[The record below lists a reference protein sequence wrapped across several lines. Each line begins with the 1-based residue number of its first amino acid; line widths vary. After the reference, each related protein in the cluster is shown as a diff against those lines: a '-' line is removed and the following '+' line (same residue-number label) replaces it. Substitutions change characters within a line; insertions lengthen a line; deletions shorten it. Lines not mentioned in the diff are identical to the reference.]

1 MAAVPAADASHTG
14 GVLHSCLS
22 CHDGTKATGKPPTH
36 IPTALECDTCHMS
49 TAWLPARFDHA
60 GVAPGTCAQCHD
72 GVSATGKTPTHI
84 TTTESC
90 DTCHVTRAWIPV
102 SGVDHAELPAVKVQD
117 LHYGDVLFYFFGRKY
132 FEALVRLSAY
142 GEQGHLAPHAR
153 DAELLRGGL
162 YLSLGQH
169 REAREIFERLL
180 ADATTPAPV
189 RDRAWFYLGKV
200 LYATGNFDQSER
212 ALRSVSG
219 GLPIEFESE
228 RRLLIAQGLMYRGQF
243 DAAVAELDGW
253 QGPDNWTAYG
263 RFNLGVALVRANRA
277 ERGHAMLEQVGLLQT
292 TDPEL
297 LALRDKANLAL
308 GYALLQA
315 GQPAAA
321 RTALDRVR
329 LKGPQAN
336 KALLGAG
343 WADAAGGA
351 YQQALVP
358 WMELHGRDLLD
369 AAVQES
375 YLAVP
380 YAYAE
385 LSAIGQAVEYYEQAI
400 TEYDAERVR
409 IEESISAIRAGR
421 LLTAALA
428 ADSGAQ
434 PDWFAQLTTL
444 PDAPESRYLYHLLA
458 GHEFQEGLKS
468 YRSLEAMAQNLD
480 GWSTSLGAFSDMIET
495 RNSAFAGKLPEADRR
510 LAMVDVAEINQ
521 RRDALHARLE
531 AALRDRDTTAL
542 ATDAE
547 HQWLAMLAGV
557 DAELAA
563 HAGDASLDEARE
575 KARLARGVVMWNL
588 DAAWKTRVWQT
599 QRAMRELNAVVYDA
613 RTRQAEAVKARKG
626 APVRAAALAVRVDA
640 VSPRVT
646 DLAVRVAAAKEAQ
659 GRRLADI
666 AINELEEQRRRLDE
680 YSVQAR
686 YAIATIYDRASS
698 GTP

>member
-1 MAAVPAADASHTG
+1 LAWRLIVILAALSAWAGPAAGSAPVAS
-14 GVLHSCLS
+14 
-22 CHDGTKATGKPPTH
+22 AP
-36 IPTALECDTCHMS
+36 ALGAARENTPD
-49 TAWLPARFDHA
+49 PA
-60 GVAPGTCAQCHD
+60 G
-72 GVSATGKTPTHI
+72 
-84 TTTESC
+84 
-90 DTCHVTRAWIPV
+90 
-102 SGVDHAELPAVKVQD
+102 LPAVKVQD
-117 LHYGDVLFYFFGRKY
+117 LHYGDVLFYFYGRDH

-142 GEQGHLAPHAR
+142 RDQGHLDPHAR

-200 LYATGNFDQSER
+200 LYASGHYDQSEQ
-212 ALRSVSG
+212 ALRAVSA

-228 RRLLIAQGLMYRGQF
+228 RRLLIAQGLMYREQF
-243 DAAVAELDGW
+243 DAAIAELEGW

-263 RFNLGVALVRANRA
+263 KFNLGVALVRANRI
-277 ERGHAMLEQVGLLQT
+277 ESGHAMLEQVGMLQT

-297 LALRDKANLAL
+297 LSLRDKANLAL

-315 GQPAAA
+315 GRPDAA
-321 RTALDRVR
+321 RIALDRVR
-329 LKGPQAN
+329 LQGSQAN

-343 WADAAGGA
+343 WADAAGGH

-358 WMELHGRDLLD
+358 WVELHGRDLLD

-385 LSAIGQAVEYYEQAI
+385 LSAIGQAVGYYEQAI
-400 TEYDAERVR
+400 ASYDAERVR
-409 IEESISAIRAGR
+409 IDESIASIRAGR
-421 LLTAALA
+421 LLAAALA
-428 ADSGAQ
+428 ADRGAR
-434 PDWFAQLTTL
+434 PDWFAQLKAL

-458 GHEFQEGLKS
+458 GHEFQEGLKN
-468 YRSLEAMAQNLD
+468 YRSLEAMSQNLD

-495 RNSAFAGKLPEADRR
+495 RKNAFVGKLPAADRR
-510 LAMVDVAEINQ
+510 LASVDVADINR
-521 RRDALHARLE
+521 RRDELRARLE
-531 AALRDRDTTAL
+531 AALHDRDTSAL
-542 ATDAE
+542 ATE
-547 HQWLAMLAGV
+547 HERQWLSLLAAV
-557 DAELAA
+557 ESELAA
-563 HAGDASLDEARE
+563 HAGDASFDDARE
-575 KARLARGVVMWNL
+575 KAHLARGVVSWKL
-588 DAAWKTRVWQT
+588 DAAWKVRVWQA
-599 QRAMRELNAVVYDA
+599 QRAMRELDAVVYDA
-613 RTRQAEAVKARKG
+613 RTRQAEAVKARRG
-626 APVRAAALAVRVDA
+626 TPERTAALAVRVDA

-646 DLAVRVAAAKEAQ
+646 DLARRVEAAKAAQ

-666 AINELEEQRRRLDE
+666 AISELEDQRNRLDE

-698 GTP
+698 GAP

>member
-1 MAAVPAADASHTG
+1 MAWRLTIILAVLAALAAPAVGSSPAPDPQG
-14 GVLHSCLS
+14 
-22 CHDGTKATGKPPTH
+22 
-36 IPTALECDTCHMS
+36 
-49 TAWLPARFDHA
+49 LPA
-60 GVAPGTCAQCHD
+60 
-72 GVSATGKTPTHI
+72 I
-84 TTTESC
+84 
-90 DTCHVTRAWIPV
+90 
-102 SGVDHAELPAVKVQD
+102 KVQD
-117 LHYGDVLFYFFGRKY
+117 LHYGDVLFHFYGRDH

-142 GEQGHLAPHAR
+142 REQGHLNPHAR

-200 LYATGNFDQSER
+200 LYASGNFGQSER
-212 ALRSVSG
+212 ALRAVSE
-219 GLPIEFESE
+219 GLPIDLESE
-228 RRLLIAQGLMYRGQF
+228 RRLLIAQGFMYRGQF
-243 DAAVAELDGW
+243 DAAIAELDGW
-253 QGPDNWTAYG
+253 QGPDEWTAYG

-292 TDPEL
+292 TNPEL
-297 LALRDKANLAL
+297 LSLRDKANLAL

-315 GQPAAA
+315 GQPVAA
-321 RTALDRVR
+321 RAALDRVR
-329 LKGPQAN
+329 VEGPQAN

-358 WMELHGRDLLD
+358 WVELHGRDLLD

-385 LSAIGQAVEYYEQAI
+385 LSAIGQAVGYYEQAVAA
-400 TEYDAERVR
+400 YDAERTR
-409 IEESISAIRAGR
+409 IDESIAAIRAGR
-421 LLTAALA
+421 LLTAAL
-428 ADSGAQ
+428 DSDRSAR
-434 PDWFAQLTTL
+434 PDWFAQLTAL

-468 YRSLEAMAQNLD
+468 YRSLEAMSQNLD

-495 RNSAFAGKLPEADRR
+495 RKSAFAGKLPEADRR
-510 LAMVDVAEINQ
+510 LATVDVPDINR
-521 RRDALHARLE
+521 RRDELRARLE
-531 AALRDRDTTAL
+531 AALRDRDTAAL
-542 ATDAE
+542 ATE
-547 HQWLAMLAGV
+547 RERQWLSLLAGV
-557 DAELAA
+557 EAELAA
-563 HAGDASLDEARE
+563 HPGDANFDDGRE
-575 KARLARGVVMWNL
+575 KARLARGVVTWNL
-588 DAAWKTRVWQT
+588 DAAWKTRVWQA
-599 QRAMRELNAVVYDA
+599 QRAMRELDAAVYDA
-613 RTRQAEAVKARKG
+613 RTRQAGSVKARQG
-626 APVRAAALAVRVDA
+626 TPERAAALAVRVDA

-646 DLAVRVAAAKEAQ
+646 VLAGRVETAKAAQ
-659 GRRLADI
+659 GRHLADI
-666 AINELEEQRRRLDE
+666 AIGELEDQRRRLDE

-686 YAIATIYDRASS
+686 YAIATIYDRASA

>member
-1 MAAVPAADASHTG
+1 MAWRLNVFLAVLAVWAAPAGAMPVAGTASVADSATVDNSAPAATEPR
-14 GVLHSCLS
+14 L
-22 CHDGTKATGKPPTH
+22 GTARINTP
-36 IPTALECDTCHMS
+36 D
-49 TAWLPARFDHA
+49 PA
-60 GVAPGTCAQCHD
+60 G
-72 GVSATGKTPTHI
+72 
-84 TTTESC
+84 
-90 DTCHVTRAWIPV
+90 
-102 SGVDHAELPAVKVQD
+102 LPAVKVQD
-117 LHYGDVLFYFFGRKY
+117 LHYGDVLFHFYGRDH

-142 GEQGHLAPHAR
+142 REQGHLDPHAR

-180 ADATTPAPV
+180 ADTSTPPQV

-200 LYATGNFDQSER
+200 LYAGGHFEQSER
-212 ALRSVSG
+212 ALRAISA
-219 GLPIEFESE
+219 GLPIELESE

-243 DAAVAELDGW
+243 DAAIAELDGW

-277 ERGHAMLEQVGLLQT
+277 ERGHAMLEQVGMLQT

-297 LALRDKANLAL
+297 RSLRDKANLAL

-315 GQPAAA
+315 GQPVAA

-351 YQQALVP
+351 YQQALAP
-358 WMELHGRDLLD
+358 WLELHGRDLLD

-385 LSAIGQAVEYYEQAI
+385 LSAIGQAVGYYEQAI
-400 TEYDAERVR
+400 AAYDAERIR
-409 IEESISAIRAGR
+409 IDESITAIRAGR

-428 ADSGAQ
+428 VDSGAR
-434 PDWFAQLTTL
+434 PDWFVQLAEL
-444 PDAPESRYLYHLLA
+444 PDVPESRYLYHLMA

-468 YRSLEAMAQNLD
+468 YRSLESMAQNLN

-495 RNSAFAGKLPEADRR
+495 RNSAFAGKLPEADRH
-510 LAMVDVAEINQ
+510 LATVDVADINR
-521 RRDALHARLE
+521 RRDELRARLE
-531 AALRDRDTTAL
+531 AALHDRDIVAL
-542 ATDAE
+542 ATE
-547 HQWLAMLAGV
+547 RERQWLSTLAGV
-557 DAELAA
+557 EAELAV
-563 HAGDASLDEARE
+563 HPGDASFDDARE
-575 KARLARGVVMWNL
+575 KARLARGVVTWNL
-588 DAAWKTRVWQT
+588 DAAWKTRVWQAR
-599 QRAMRELNAVVYDA
+599 RAMRELDAAVYDA
-613 RTRQAEAVKARKG
+613 RTRQAGSAKARRG
-626 APVRAAALAVRVDA
+626 TPERAAALAVRVNT
-640 VSPRVT
+640 VSPRVA
-646 DLAVRVAAAKEAQ
+646 DLAVRVEAAMTAQ
-659 GRRLADI
+659 SRRLADI
-666 AINELEEQRRRLDE
+666 AISELEEQRNRLDE

-686 YAIATIYDRASS
+686 YAIATIYDRAST

>member
-1 MAAVPAADASHTG
+1 MAWRLTIVLVWLAAWVVPAAGSSPAPPLGAVRTHTP
-14 GVLHSCLS
+14 
-22 CHDGTKATGKPPTH
+22 D
-36 IPTALECDTCHMS
+36 
-49 TAWLPARFDHA
+49 PA
-60 GVAPGTCAQCHD
+60 G
-72 GVSATGKTPTHI
+72 
-84 TTTESC
+84 
-90 DTCHVTRAWIPV
+90 
-102 SGVDHAELPAVKVQD
+102 LPAVKVQD
-117 LHYGDVLFYFFGRKY
+117 LHYGDVLFHFYGRDH

-142 GEQGHLAPHAR
+142 RDQGHLNPHAR

-200 LYATGNFDQSER
+200 LYASGHFEQSER
-212 ALRSVSG
+212 ALRAVSG
-219 GLPIEFESE
+219 ALPIALESE

-243 DAAVAELDGW
+243 DAAITELDGW
-253 QGPDNWTAYG
+253 QGPDEWTSYA

-277 ERGHAMLEQVGLLQT
+277 ERGHAMLGQVGTLRT
-292 TDPEL
+292 IDPEL

-315 GQPAAA
+315 GQPVAA
-321 RTALDRVR
+321 RAALDRVR
-329 LKGPQAN
+329 LEGPQAN

-351 YQQALVP
+351 HQQALVP
-358 WMELHGRDLLD
+358 WLELHGRDMLD

-385 LSAIGQAVEYYEQAI
+385 LAAIGQAVGYYEQAI
-400 TEYDAERVR
+400 AAYDAERIR
-409 IEESISAIRAGR
+409 IEESIGAIRAGR

-428 ADSGAQ
+428 ADRGAR
-434 PDWFAQLTTL
+434 PDWFAQLTSL

-468 YRSLEAMAQNLD
+468 YRSLEAMGQNLS

-495 RNSAFAGKLPEADRR
+495 RQRAFAGKLPDADRR
-510 LAMVDVAEINQ
+510 LATVDVADINR
-521 RRDALHARLE
+521 RRDELRARLE
-531 AALRDRDTTAL
+531 AALHDRDIAAL
-542 ATDAE
+542 ATE
-547 HQWLAMLAGV
+547 RERQWLSTLAGV

-563 HAGDASLDEARE
+563 HAGDARLDDGRE
-575 KARLARGVVMWNL
+575 KARLARGVVTWNL
-588 DAAWKTRVWQT
+588 DAAWKTRVWQA
-599 QRAMRELNAVVYDA
+599 QRAMRELDAAVYDA
-613 RTRQAEAVKARKG
+613 RTRQAGSVKARQG
-626 APVRAAALAVRVDA
+626 TPERAAALAVRVDA

-646 DLAVRVAAAKEAQ
+646 DLASRVETAKTAQ

-666 AINELEEQRRRLDE
+666 AIGELEGQRQRLDE

-686 YAIATIYDRASS
+686 YAIATIYDRASA
-698 GTP
+698 GAP